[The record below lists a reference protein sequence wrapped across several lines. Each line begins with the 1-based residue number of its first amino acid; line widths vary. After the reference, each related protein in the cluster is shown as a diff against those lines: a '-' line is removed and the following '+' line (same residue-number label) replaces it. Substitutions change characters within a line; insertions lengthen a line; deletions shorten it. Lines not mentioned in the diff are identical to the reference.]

1 MSQTQKVFEAC
12 GRKITLIG
20 TAHVSAESVKEVDE
34 TIRALQPDC
43 VAVEL
48 DEKRAASIENKEK
61 YQQLDIIN
69 VLRRHEGFL
78 LLSNLVLASFQRRM
92 GKGTGTQPGSEMLA
106 AMNVAKEMNI
116 PVVMA
121 DRPIQITLKRAWGKN
136 SFWGKS
142 KLLATLLSS
151 AFSNEEMS
159 EEEIEE
165 IKNKSEMDSM
175 MGELAEYMPVV
186 KEVLIDERNFYLAKK
201 IWDSD
206 GKNVVAVLGA
216 GHLEGVMENLEKL
229 AAGTSSGNLEEISEL
244 PKKSVAGKILTWAI
258 PAIIVALIVAGFI
271 YGGSRLGSKMILNW
285 VLWNGCSAAALT
297 LIAGGHPLTILA
309 AFVSAPITSLCPFI
323 GCGFVTG
330 IIQALVCKPRVKDME
345 TLQDDVT
352 FTGFYKN
359 RILRVLLVF
368 ILSSLGSS
376 VATFIS
382 GGSIATM
389 FNAVDPTELLVE

>member
-1 MSQTQKVFEAC
+1 MSQTQKVFEAG

-48 DEKRAASIENKEK
+48 DEKRASSIENKEK
-61 YQQLDIIN
+61 YQQLDIIK

-136 SFWGKS
+136 SLWGKS

-151 AFSNEEMS
+151 AFSNEEMT

-165 IKNKSEMDSM
+165 IKNKNEMDSM

-201 IWDSD
+201 ICCR
-206 GKNVVAVLGA
+206 KNSYLGNSCNYCCA
-216 GHLEGVMENLEKL
+216 YCCRFYLWWKPSRFQNDF
-229 AAGTSSGNLEEISEL
+229 EL
-244 PKKSVAGKILTWAI
+244 
-258 PAIIVALIVAGFI
+258 
-271 YGGSRLGSKMILNW
+271 
-285 VLWNGCSAAALT
+285 
-297 LIAGGHPLTILA
+297 
-309 AFVSAPITSLCPFI
+309 
-323 GCGFVTG
+323 GFVEW
-330 IIQALVCKPRVKDME
+330 L
-345 TLQDDVT
+345 
-352 FTGFYKN
+352 F
-359 RILRVLLVF
+359 
-368 ILSSLGSS
+368 
-376 VATFIS
+376 S
-382 GGSIATM
+382 GGSYFACGRTSSYN
-389 FNAVDPTELLVE
+389 FSGFCKCSNHFFVPVYRLRFCNRNYSGFSL